1 VAIIGLLVTESL
13 SDICDAYISSR
24 QGPASTKRYMDKT
37 FLDDCR
43 MSVCRT
49 VPEVALDRAMPLV
62 KAWLQLI
69 ARGDGEREGGSNS

>member
-1 VAIIGLLVTESL
+1 
-13 SDICDAYISSR
+13 
-24 QGPASTKRYMDKT
+24 MDKT